1 MNIYIPPTY
10 TIDLRQRLINFTND
24 RADFE
29 REMSARNTKAV
40 EFYTAMRTKDGYTEP
55 NLHHLFYGWLMCR
68 DASRGIIL
76 PALIQP
82 PQPELKPTQVLR
94 TIYRTDTIWWGDTE
108 FKSPGRQEYGV
119 SIGYVKVRGNQWPYA
134 FDVNTGQVIYDE
146 YSDNIGAEYIDIVA
160 VGSFDMHDDDFK
172 TTMREAEN
180 FATLLM
186 SDSNVRVK
194 THLTLCDPKASVNR
208 CELVRLTIT
217 HDDFLADQARWK

>member
-1 MNIYIPPTY
+1 MNYYSPPTY
-10 TIDLRQRLINFTND
+10 TISTEQRRVNFTND

-29 REMSARNTKAV
+29 RAMSSRYTKAV
-40 EFYTAMRTKDGYTEP
+40 EFYTALRTKDGYSDT
-55 NLHHLFYGWLMCR
+55 NLHHLFYGWLMSR
-68 DASRGIIL
+68 DASRGVVI
-76 PALIQP
+76 PPTIQP
-82 PQPELKPTQVLR
+82 PQPIIKPTQILR

-119 SIGYVKVRGNQWPYA
+119 SIGYVKVRGNQWPSA
-134 FDVNTGQVIYDE
+134 IDVNTGQIIYDE

-160 VGSFDMHDDDFK
+160 VGSFDMNEDDFK

-194 THLTLCDPKASVNR
+194 THLTLLDPKASVNR
-208 CELVRLTIT
+208 CELVRLTIK
-217 HDDFLADQARWK
+217 HDEFLADQTRWK